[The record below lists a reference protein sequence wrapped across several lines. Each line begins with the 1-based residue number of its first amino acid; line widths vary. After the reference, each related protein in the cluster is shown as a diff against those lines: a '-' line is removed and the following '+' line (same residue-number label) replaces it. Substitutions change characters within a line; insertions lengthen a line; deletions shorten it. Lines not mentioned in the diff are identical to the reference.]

1 MTLIDVDLDPTSENL
16 LQSFCSKYHMNP
28 SEFVNDLI
36 KLHYDQTK
44 PRTRQ
49 AHQQVQYQQPVQQYR
64 QPAYDYDDSGYLGTI
79 DGLEPVQTVRQS
91 PKLHR
96 DYKSVG
102 TILNGGGV
110 TNRQPKPKATLVR
123 SQPKTVSRKTR

>member
-49 AHQQVQYQQPVQQYR
+49 AHQQVQYQQPI
-64 QPAYDYDDSGYLGTI
+64 YDDSGYLGTI

-96 DYKSVG
+96 DNRSVG

-110 TNRQPKPKATLVR
+110 TNRQPKPKATLVKSR
-123 SQPKTVSRKTR
+123 PKAVPRKTR